1 MTSRLSPSRRKF
13 WKTYQPT
20 TLRAAL
26 EGCKEHA
33 REARNLSVERIATD
47 MGLNDHWSL

>member
-1 MTSRLSPSRRKF
+1 MSARLSPSRRKF

-33 REARNLSVERIATD
+33 REAGTSASSASPPTW
-47 MGLNDHWSL
+47 G